1 MNTLRSSGTLPV
13 DPPAL
18 TREASRRNRADASP
32 ELRSALSRLAALE
45 VELASSRRELLDS
58 RRQVEVLSGANDD
71 LKQHVARYGRAA
83 ASHPSHDTACTRT
96 ANDLTHGL
104 GEQHAA
110 LVQRLLAKRV
120 HVPKG
125 EVLYGA
131 GAPCRG
137 LYVVRN
143 GSLKTILISRDGQ
156 TQIGDFHIAGDLL
169 GLDGM
174 FAGVHHCQAV
184 ALEDT
189 DVSHLPID
197 QLDDLARACDPFRR
211 NLYNALAHECV
222 RAHALMLTL
231 GTGRADQR
239 VAGYLLEV
247 SRRLHAIGYSS
258 SELNLRMTRYEIGSY
273 LGLKL
278 ETVSRLLSKLHREG
292 TIRVTGRAVRL
303 LNREALQQIADGDT
317 LTSA

>member
-1 MNTLRSSGTLPV
+1 MKTLRGTGPLPGDSSR
-13 DPPAL
+13 PA
-18 TREASRRNRADASP
+18 RDASRRNRTAVSP
-32 ELRSALSRLAALE
+32 QLHSALSRLSVLQF
-45 VELASSRRELLDS
+45 ELTSSRQELLDS
-58 RRQVEVLSGANDD
+58 RRQVEMLSSANDE
-71 LKQHVARYGRAA
+71 LKQHVAQYGREV
-83 ASHPSHDTACTRT
+83 ASHVGNNAACTRI
-96 ANDLTHGL
+96 ANELTHGL
-104 GEQHAA
+104 GEEFSAQ
-110 LVQRLLAKRV
+110 VQRLLAKRV

-131 GAPCRG
+131 GASCKG
-137 LYVVRN
+137 LFVVRN
-143 GSLKTILISRDGQ
+143 GSLKSVLISKDGQ
-156 TQIGDFHIAGDLL
+156 TQIGDFHIAGDLV

-189 DVSHLPID
+189 DVNHMPLD
-197 QLDDLARACDPFRR
+197 QLDELAQACDRFRH
-211 NLYNALAHECV
+211 NLYSALAQECV
-222 RAHALMLTL
+222 RAYALMLTL

-278 ETVSRLLSKLHREG
+278 ETVSRLLSRLHREG

-303 LNREALQQIADGDT
+303 VNREALQQIADGD
-317 LTSA
+317 A

>member
-1 MNTLRSSGTLPV
+1 MKSLHDSDILIGDRWPLPR
-13 DPPAL
+13 D
-18 TREASRRNRADASP
+18 ASRRKRPPVSSQ
-32 ELRSALSRLAALE
+32 LRSALARLSTLQA
-45 VELASSRRELLDS
+45 ELTSSRQDLLDT
-58 RRQVEVLSGANDD
+58 RRQVEVLSSANDN
-71 LKQHVARYGRAA
+71 LKQRAA
-83 ASHPSHDTACTRT
+83 QYDRDVASHLGNSTASTRI
-96 ANDLTHGL
+96 ANNLTGGL
-104 GEQHAA
+104 GEQYST

-131 GAPCRG
+131 GAQCAA

-143 GSLKTILISRDGQ
+143 GSLKTVLNSKDGQ
-156 TQIGDFHIAGDLL
+156 AQIGDFHIAGDLV

-189 DVSHLPID
+189 DVNQLPID
-197 QLDDLARACDPFRR
+197 QVDDLARACDQFRQ
-211 NLYNALAHECV
+211 NLYSALAQECV

-231 GTGRADQR
+231 GTGRAEQR

-258 SELNLRMTRYEIGSY
+258 NELNLRMTRYEIGSY

-278 ETVSRLLSKLHREG
+278 ETVSRLLSRLHREG
-292 TIRVTGRAVRL
+292 IIRVTGRAVRL
-303 LNREALQQIADGDT
+303 LNRETLQQIADGD
-317 LTSA
+317 A